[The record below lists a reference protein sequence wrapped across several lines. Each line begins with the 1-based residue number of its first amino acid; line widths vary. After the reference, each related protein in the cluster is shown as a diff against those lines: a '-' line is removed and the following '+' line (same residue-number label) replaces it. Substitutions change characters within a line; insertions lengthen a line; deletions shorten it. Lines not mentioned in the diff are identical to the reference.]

1 MARVVAKRRPKP
13 PRRPTTTEAE
23 TDQLSPLPPPGA
35 EETGPLR
42 RCIVTRESLPKEK
55 MIRFVLDPDRTVLP
69 DLAARLPGRGMW
81 LSAGADV
88 LSTACAK
95 GMFARAARG
104 AVRVPPDLPVRVRT
118 GLERRI
124 LELLGLC
131 RRAGQAVA
139 GYDKAREWLRS
150 ERAALIVQASDG
162 SAEERR
168 RFLGDATRIAV
179 VSPLSG
185 AALGKVFGR
194 ERTVHVAIAPGRLAQ
209 ALQAD
214 SERLSGLSGPE
225 ERIG

>member
-1 MARVVAKRRPKP
+1 
-13 PRRPTTTEAE
+13 
-23 TDQLSPLPPPGA
+23 
-35 EETGPLR
+35 
-42 RCIVTRESLPKEK
+42 
-55 MIRFVLDPDRTVLP
+55 MIRFVLDPERTVVP

-88 LSTACAK
+88 LSTACTR
-95 GMFARAARG
+95 GLFARAARCP
-104 AVRVPPDLPVRVRT
+104 VRIPPDLPQRVRS

-139 GYDKAREWLRS
+139 GFDKAREWLRNG
-150 ERAALIVQASDG
+150 RAGLVVQASDG

-168 RFLGDATRIAV
+168 RFLGDIAGVPV
-179 VSPLSG
+179 VSPVSG
-185 AALGKVFGR
+185 AALGPVFGR

-214 SERLSGLSGPE
+214 SERLSGLNGPAE
-225 ERIG
+225 QVG

>member
-1 MARVVAKRRPKP
+1 MGRSV
-13 PRRPTTTEAE
+13 TTE
-23 TDQLSPLPPPGA
+23 PGA
-35 EETGPLR
+35 DSLACAEEEESGPLR
-42 RCIVTRESLPKEK
+42 RCIVTRERLPKET
-55 MIRFVLDPDRTVLP
+55 MIRFVLDAERTVVP

-81 LSAGADV
+81 LSVGADV
-88 LSTACAK
+88 LSTACTR
-95 GMFARAARG
+95 GLFARAARG
-104 AVRVPPDLPVRVRT
+104 PVRIPPDLPQRVRS

-139 GYDKAREWLRS
+139 GFDKAREWLRNG
-150 ERAALIVQASDG
+150 RAALVVQASDG

-168 RFLGDATRIAV
+168 RFLGDATGVAV

-185 AALGKVFGR
+185 AALGTVFGR

-214 SERLSGLSGPE
+214 SERLAGLNGPT
-225 ERIG
+225 G